1 MYQPAYQPPMHRPMS
16 DMMRGF
22 VSDTI
27 LALAVVLGLLLTW
40 VGALIWGFSNDT
52 DVQNIGM
59 LFRSFGVL
67 ILTGALLLGGVLRQD
82 MEKTVRWML
91 ILGGTLILVV
101 IGFWSGFWWAMFH

>member
-1 MYQPAYQPPMHRPMS
+1 
-16 DMMRGF
+16 
-22 VSDTI
+22 
-27 LALAVVLGLLLTW
+27 
-40 VGALIWGFSNDT
+40 
-52 DVQNIGM
+52 M